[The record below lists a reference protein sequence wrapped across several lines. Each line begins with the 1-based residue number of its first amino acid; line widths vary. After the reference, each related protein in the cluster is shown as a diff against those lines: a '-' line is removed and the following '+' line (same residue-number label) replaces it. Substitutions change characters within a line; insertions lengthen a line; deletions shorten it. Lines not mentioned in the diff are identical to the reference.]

1 MKQIALAKSEEYYE
15 VQNIRLRKYGG
26 NLYFSSSTATRI
38 KQISTDKGVP
48 EKALQEA
55 AERLKTHEISSF
67 GMNNSR

>member
-1 MKQIALAKSEEYYE
+1 M
-15 VQNIRLRKYGG
+15 RLRKYGG
-26 NLYFSSSTATRI
+26 NLYFSSSTATKI